1 VAGRARN
8 DFVGAMTFFPER
20 AAVRQMAVR
29 RVGGEAAEV
38 AAGDDA
44 VAVEEPL
51 ELRVGGRS
59 VAVVMRT
66 PGHDRE
72 LAAGFL
78 VTEGIVR
85 GRDDLLDLVPCAQ
98 VRRGQGGG
106 GGGGETERRRDGEKE
121 RRREGEKERGREGE
135 VGRGEA
141 EGEREG
147 RWENV
152 LDAVLAPG
160 VRLDEARLTRHV
172 FTSSS
177 CGICSKATIAAVRAQ
192 VAPLAAGL
200 APRREVLVALPERL
214 RAVQAG
220 FAASGGLHASALFSA
235 DGELEVVR
243 EDVGRHN
250 ALDKVVGHAFL
261 AGRLPLAGR
270 ILLVSGRVSFEL
282 VQKALAAGIPCVA
295 AISAPSTAAVELAR
309 ASGQTLVGFLRG
321 PRMNVYA
328 GTLGG

>member
-1 VAGRARN
+1 
-8 DFVGAMTFFPER
+8 MTFFPER

-98 VRRGQGGG
+98 VRRGEG

-121 RRREGEKERGREGE
+121 SGGN
-135 VGRGEA
+135 GEA
-141 EGEREG
+141 GRRARQAKETEG

-177 CGICSKATIAAVRAQ
+177 CGICSKATIAAVQAQ
-192 VAPLAAGL
+192 VAPLAAVL
-200 APRREVLVALPERL
+200 APRREVLAALPERL

-220 FAASGGLHASALFSA
+220 FAACGGLHASALFTA

-321 PRMNVYA
+321 SRMNVYA